1 MRLLVTNLFLSS
13 FSLSVQPQEKCEAVS
28 CGGGQWGKVHD
39 SIRTLSPRCPV
50 LGHRASGAPAEP
62 PAPWDAPSGRA
73 EVMQSWGV
81 IPDLPA
87 PILSLSHSPKPFIT
101 IINPANGQQHFLPK
115 QMNPHYPHLSRFMPN
130 LGALLP
136 ISRCLEEQTP
146 RLAPSGDVSILLSTW
161 VPRLTNQTHILH
173 TRNGCCGLLSV
184 VFDEPREGK
193 AARLTRILLS

>member
-62 PAPWDAPSGRA
+62 PAPWEAHNGKA

-87 PILSLSHSPKPFIT
+87 PILSLSHSPNPFIT
-101 IINPANGQQHFLPK
+101 IINPANGPQHFLPK
-115 QMNPHYPHLSRFMPN
+115 QMNPRYPHLSRFMPN

-136 ISRCLEEQTP
+136 ISRCLRRANT
-146 RLAPSGDVSILLSTW
+146 SLSTFW
-161 VPRLTNQTHILH
+161 RCLH
-173 TRNGCCGLLSV
+173 PPLNVGTTVNKPDPHPSHKKRMLWSALGG
-184 VFDEPREGK
+184 FR
-193 AARLTRILLS
+193 